1 MAASTA
7 TAKGFDT
14 IAACLSSDHERLDQ
28 LLAVVCRDVANRQMD
43 EARTALAEFA
53 SGLSRHIRIEEEL
66 LFPVFEMRTGLG
78 GGPTLLMRSEHREIL
93 DAVGMMRSGLA
104 QFDSEAF
111 QEGLAFLRQLL
122 PGHNAK
128 EEHILYPTT
137 DRIFSDRERA
147 AFVERVQKELGVA
160 A

>member
-7 TAKGFDT
+7 IAKGFDT
-14 IAACLSSDHERLDQ
+14 IAKCLSWDHERLDR
-28 LLAVVCRDVANRQMD
+28 LLAEVCQDVESRQMD
-43 EARTALAEFA
+43 EARTALADFA

-66 LFPVFEMRTGLG
+66 VFPVFEMRTGLG
-78 GGPTLLMRSEHREIL
+78 GAPTLGMRSEHREIL
-93 DAVGMMRSGLA
+93 EAVGMMRGGLA
-104 QFDSEAF
+104 QLDIEAF
-111 QEGLAFLRQLL
+111 REGLVFLRQLL

-147 AFVERVQKELGVA
+147 AFVERVRKELGVA